1 MSKTMAQSG
10 IDALNNRRTRRTRQA
25 PPPRHPATPTPL
37 AVVPDKV
44 DDPAPAPVQATPA
57 RPEPVVD
64 VAAEQSPPPAEK
76 ETKPH
81 EPVASAASTS
91 ADTPEPVATAPAPVE
106 PAADEET
113 GGELASPDD
122 KSGKESSTT
131 AAKLPVLD
139 IDLRDPEAQIVSPT
153 VMSIPESIVARFDK
167 ARSKAPSHTA
177 VVLNA
182 LRKHAHELPA
192 LILARRPGPNP
203 GDLFPWRDAP
213 GDSGTE
219 TPLPLRIRPTKA
231 ELKVMKTLQDWST
244 KQIRAQRPGARE
256 TNRSEMVAAALDA
269 YLPAGPG
276 PGKKQK

>member
-1 MSKTMAQSG
+1 MSETMTQNQQSG
-10 IDALNNRRTRRTRQA
+10 LGGGVDALNKRRTRRTRQA

-37 AVVPDKV
+37 AVVPDTV
-44 DDPAPAPVQATPA
+44 NDPPPTSVQETPA

-64 VAAEQSPPPAEK
+64 TDTEQAPPAET
-76 ETKPH
+76 EPKPH
-81 EPVASAASTS
+81 ES
-91 ADTPEPVATAPAPVE
+91 ADPVVLPSAEPAATGSALAPVAPAP
-106 PAADEET
+106 DEQVRRE
-113 GGELASPDD
+113 EASASPANA
-122 KSGKESSTT
+122 E
-131 AAKLPVLD
+131 LPVLD
-139 IDLRDPEAQIVSPT
+139 SDLRDPEAQIVSPT

-182 LRKHAHELPA
+182 LRKHAHELPT
-192 LILARRPGPNP
+192 LILDRRPGPNP

-213 GDSGTE
+213 GDSGSE

-269 YLPAGPG
+269 YLPSSAGPA
-276 PGKKQK
+276 KKQK

>member
-1 MSKTMAQSG
+1 MARSG

-25 PPPRHPATPTPL
+25 PPPRHPATSTPL

-44 DDPAPAPVQATPA
+44 DDPEPAPVQEASA

-64 VAAEQSPPPAEK
+64 AADKQSPSPVEQ
-76 ETKPH
+76 ETKPQ
-81 EPVASAASTS
+81 EPGSAAPTST
-91 ADTPEPVATAPAPVE
+91 DTPQRAAAAPAAPAPVE
-106 PAADEET
+106 PAVDEKPR
-113 GGELASPDD
+113 GELASPND
-122 KSGKESSTT
+122 KSGQESSTT

-182 LRKHAHELPA
+182 LRKHAPELPS

-213 GDSGTE
+213 GDSGSE

-244 KQIRAQRPGARE
+244 KQIREQRPGARE

-269 YLPAGPG
+269 YLPSSAG